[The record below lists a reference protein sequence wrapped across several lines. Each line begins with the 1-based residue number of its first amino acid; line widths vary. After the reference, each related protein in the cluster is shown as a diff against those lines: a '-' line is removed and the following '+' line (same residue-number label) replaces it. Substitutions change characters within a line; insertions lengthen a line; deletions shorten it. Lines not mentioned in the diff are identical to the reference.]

1 MGRWMPELSEEEREK
16 LFLQA
21 IKAHRFNKS
30 HSIYDGNEVRR
41 LAARLYENPE
51 RVRNR
56 LRKAGYQ
63 LTQSRS
69 GCRAVWK
76 KQSQSPNIYTNQED

>member
-1 MGRWMPELSEEEREK
+1 MANRGPELSEEDKEK
-16 LFLQA
+16 LFLQS

-30 HSIYDGNEVRR
+30 HSIYDGNEVRK
-41 LAARLYENPE
+41 LAARLNENPE
-51 RVRNR
+51 RVRSR

-69 GCRAVWK
+69 GSRAVWK
-76 KQSQSPNIYTNQED
+76 RE